1 LKEKNLGLGSVI
13 ATGVGLIVA
22 TSCLLSLGQGASA
35 IGTTIII
42 SMVIACVLNILT
54 ALSISEL
61 NAIMPNLTGGL
72 AQYTLA
78 GLGPFVTVI
87 AMVGGYLV
95 CNTIVGS
102 AEVAMFGNTL
112 STVLP
117 DFNISGTAYCIGLLV
132 VLMIVNLNGV
142 DMFAKIQNLVAYGLI
157 ISLMI
162 MGITGALKI
171 GSGQV
176 ISQPAVLF
184 SDFSDIAALCGLTF
198 FLFIGCE
205 FIVPISNQVKNPRKN
220 VPLGMILSLV
230 IVMVMQTFLVFGFKN
245 YTDWADLGASTTP
258 HVLYGTLLLGNVG
271 TIWMAIVS
279 ILAVTSSINTIIA
292 SLAYIC
298 VGMAK
303 IKLLPS
309 FFMKTNKKG
318 APYVGILAVGGSILL
333 IVATGLSTTDQLSF
347 IILTGCVFWMVT
359 YIIAHI
365 DVLILRKRMPKV
377 PRTFK
382 VPLGPVLPVIGII
395 GIMWMIYNIAFDPS
409 VRVEIYKTTSVIF
422 TILAVYAVVW
432 IKVVMK
438 VKLFK
443 PFAVKDVM
451 AMENELYHA
460 VRDKNYIP
468 EENANNAANT
478 AVE

>member
-1 LKEKNLGLGSVI
+1 MEKKKLGLSSVI

-22 TSCLLSLGQGASA
+22 TSCLLSLGQGSSA

-42 SMVIACVLNILT
+42 SMAIACVLNILT
-54 ALSISEL
+54 ALSIAEL

-78 GLGPFVTVI
+78 GMGPFVTLI

-102 AEVAMFGNTL
+102 AECAMFGNTL
-112 STVLP
+112 NSVLP
-117 DFNISGTAYCIGLLV
+117 QLNISGTVYCIALLII
-132 VLMIVNLNGV
+132 LIIINLNGV

-157 ISLMI
+157 ISLVVL
-162 MGITGALKI
+162 GLLGTFKLGTGETIT
-171 GSGQV
+171 
-176 ISQPAVLF
+176 QPAVLS
-184 SDFSDIAALCGLTF
+184 SDFSDITLLCGLTF

-205 FIVPISNQVKNPRKN
+205 FIVPISNQVRNARKN
-220 VPLGMILSLV
+220 VPLGMILSLL
-230 IVMVMQTFLVFGFKN
+230 IVMIMQTFLVFGFKN
-245 YTDWADLGASTTP
+245 YTDWGELGASAAP
-258 HVLYGTLLLGNVG
+258 HVLYGTLLLGKLG

-309 FFMKTNKKG
+309 IFMKTNKKG
-318 APYVGILAVGGSILL
+318 APYVGILSIGGSMMI
-333 IVATGLSTTDQLSF
+333 IIATGLSTTDELSF
-347 IILTGCVFWMVT
+347 LILTGCLFWMIT
-359 YIIAHI
+359 YVIAHI
-365 DVLILRKRMPKV
+365 DVLILRKRMPQV

-382 VPLGPVLPVIGII
+382 VPFGPIIPIVGISGLI
-395 GIMWMIYNIAFDPS
+395 WMIYNIAFDPS
-409 VRVEIYKTTSVIF
+409 VRNSIYKTTITIF
-422 TILAVYAVVW
+422 TILAVFSVIW
-432 IKVVMK
+432 IKKVMK

-443 PFAVKDVM
+443 PFAVKEVM
-451 AMENELYHA
+451 AMENELYHLT
-460 VRDKNYIP
+460 RNEPK
-468 EENANNAANT
+468 
-478 AVE
+478 

>member
-1 LKEKNLGLGSVI
+1 
-13 ATGVGLIVA
+13 
-22 TSCLLSLGQGASA
+22 
-35 IGTTIII
+35 
-42 SMVIACVLNILT
+42 
-54 ALSISEL
+54 
-61 NAIMPNLTGGL
+61 
-72 AQYTLA
+72 
-78 GLGPFVTVI
+78 
-87 AMVGGYLV
+87 
-95 CNTIVGS
+95 
-102 AEVAMFGNTL
+102 
-112 STVLP
+112 
-117 DFNISGTAYCIGLLV
+117 
-132 VLMIVNLNGV
+132 
-142 DMFAKIQNLVAYGLI
+142 
-157 ISLMI
+157 
-162 MGITGALKI
+162 
-171 GSGQV
+171 
-176 ISQPAVLF
+176 
-184 SDFSDIAALCGLTF
+184 
-198 FLFIGCE
+198 
-205 FIVPISNQVKNPRKN
+205 
-220 VPLGMILSLV
+220 
-230 IVMVMQTFLVFGFKN
+230 
-245 YTDWADLGASTTP
+245 
-258 HVLYGTLLLGNVG
+258 
-271 TIWMAIVS
+271 
-279 ILAVTSSINTIIA
+279 
-292 SLAYIC
+292 
-298 VGMAK
+298 MAK